1 VDEQSGAWGTIIPN
15 NLANGV
21 RRIEN
26 RAKADGSL
34 IAYSTDSDGTWPS
47 GVSTVNPNGGDTTV
61 LVIASTDAPLVV
73 PPQIASS
80 GSLSALSTTY
90 GTASSST
97 QFSVSGAN
105 MTAGILVTPPSGFE
119 VSTDNSAFS
128 GTVTV
133 GASGTISSTTVYVRL
148 AATASAGNKS
158 GNIVLSSS
166 GAANVNLAT
175 VASTVMQK
183 GVTISGLSGVNK
195 VYDGSTTATTSGTAS
210 YVGLVNGETY
220 SVLGTPTASFA
231 DSSVGANKLITITG
245 YSAPTA
251 NYSLMESPATTADIT
266 AKGLMITGISIANK
280 TYDGTTAATIT
291 GTAAYSGLVGS
302 ESFAVAGTPSA
313 VFVSA
318 ATGNGK
324 SVAVSGYTA
333 PNGNYSITQ
342 PTGLT
347 ANISAVSLG
356 SGDITITPVGDG
368 SFTASASGGVTFT
381 YSYAGRTANGYAT
394 SYSASATAATAP
406 GYYTVTATSSNPNYT
421 GSKSVQYFIAGLV
434 PNGGLTKPSDNQPF
448 VIEQAGLLAKISRI
462 TSDGSLVAGDLAVGS
477 VASVTGLGGSS
488 AELDGTDILYTPTS
502 SASDSL
508 RVAISGYSYPVT
520 IAVATEGSAPTFT
533 LQIVKVGTAVYSS
546 GSTAMTNDFIGVPN
560 QSYEVEYSTDLT
572 NWVSAGSVN
581 TGATGSFSVTLSQ
594 ASDVAATWNRALFF
608 RAKVSVPNR

>member
-1 VDEQSGAWGTIIPN
+1 
-15 NLANGV
+15 
-21 RRIEN
+21 
-26 RAKADGSL
+26 
-34 IAYSTDSDGTWPS
+34 
-47 GVSTVNPNGGDTTV
+47 
-61 LVIASTDAPLVV
+61 
-73 PPQIASS
+73 
-80 GSLSALSTTY
+80 
-90 GTASSST
+90 
-97 QFSVSGAN
+97 
-105 MTAGILVTPPSGFE
+105 
-119 VSTDNSAFS
+119 
-128 GTVTV
+128 
-133 GASGTISSTTVYVRL
+133 
-148 AATASAGNKS
+148 
-158 GNIVLSSS
+158 
-166 GAANVNLAT
+166 

-220 SVLGTPTASFA
+220 IVLGTPTASFA

-251 NYSLMESPATTADIT
+251 NYSLTASPTTTADIT
-266 AKGLMITGISIANK
+266 AKGLTITGISIANK

-572 NWVSAGSVN
+572 NWVNAGSVN